1 MAEQRKILRIFKLI
15 SLLKG
20 AKRRTPL
27 ELASILEISKR
38 TAYRYFILLEELG
51 FVIDVDFENRYFIPT
66 EEGDEYQFT
75 FNAEES
81 LLIKQ
86 SIKSLSASHN
96 LSEHILKKL
105 HMMSEQ
111 AQIGENILNAN
122 NGLKIE
128 KLSKAITEK
137 KQVKLMNYSS
147 LNSNT
152 DSNRVFEPIT
162 FTTNYTGV
170 IGVDV
175 ENAPEESRI
184 FNINRIGHV
193 DLLHKKQQC
202 AAKIEVQPI
211 DAFGYKGE
219 KLHGIELHLKRKA
232 FAQLIQFYPQ
242 TKRLVKGKTNDYV
255 FKGKVYFSENLF
267 RFLLSFPDEVSIL
280 APGNLSDALKEFK
293 KSISVS
299 E

>member
-20 AKRRTPL
+20 VKRRTPL
-27 ELASILEISKR
+27 ELATILEISKR

-51 FVIDVDFENRYFIPT
+51 FVIDVDFDNRYFIPT
-66 EEGDEYQFT
+66 DEGDEYQFT

-111 AQIGENILNAN
+111 AQIGENILNAS

-128 KLSKAITEK
+128 KLSKAITDK
-137 KQVKLMNYSS
+137 SQVKLMNYSS

-152 DSNRVFEPIT
+152 DSNRLFEPIT

-175 ENAPEESRI
+175 ENAPNESRI
-184 FNINRIGHV
+184 FNINRIGQV
-193 DLLHKKQQC
+193 DLLHKNQVF
-202 AAKIEVQPI
+202 ASKIEVQSI

-219 KLHGIELHLKRKA
+219 KLHGIELNLKRKA
-232 FAQLIQFYPQ
+232 YAQLIQFYPQ
-242 TKRLVKGKTNDYV
+242 TKPLIKGKTNDYV
-255 FKGKVYFSENLF
+255 FTAKVYFSDNLF
-267 RFLLSFPDEVSIL
+267 RFLLSFPDEATIIKPASLQI
-280 APGNLSDALKEFK
+280 ALQQFTLTF
-293 KSISVS
+293 
-299 E
+299 

>member
-20 AKRRTPL
+20 VKRRTPN
-27 ELASILEISKR
+27 ELAKILEISKR
-38 TAYRYFILLEELG
+38 TVYRYFILLEELG

-66 EEGDEYQFT
+66 EEGDEYKFT

-86 SIKSLSASHN
+86 SIQSLSSTHN

-111 AQIGENILNAN
+111 AQIGENIVNAS

-128 KLSKAITEK
+128 KLSKAIQDK
-137 KQVKLMNYSS
+137 VQVKLLNYSS

-152 DSNRVFEPIT
+152 DSMRLFEPIT

-175 ENAPEESRI
+175 EKAPNEARI
-184 FNINRIGHV
+184 FNINRIGQV
-193 DLLHKKQQC
+193 EVLSQSQKK
-202 AAKIEVQPI
+202 AFNIEVQPI
-211 DAFGYKGE
+211 DAFGYKGD
-219 KLHGIELHLKRKA
+219 KLYDVELNLKRKA
-232 FAQLIQFYPQ
+232 YAQLIQFYPQ
-242 TKRLVKGKTNDYV
+242 TKPLLKGKTNNYT
-255 FKGKVYFSENLF
+255 FSGKVYFSEHLL
-267 RFLLSFPDEVSIL
+267 RFLLSFPDEVI
-280 APGNLSDALKEFK
+280 
-293 KSISVS
+293 IVS
-299 E
+299 PDELTQELTQFRRSL

>member
-20 AKRRTPL
+20 VRRRKPN

-38 TAYRYFILLEELG
+38 TVYRYFILLEELG
-51 FVIDVDFENRYFIPT
+51 FLIDVDFEGCYFIPT
-66 EEGDEYQFT
+66 EEGEEYKFT

-86 SIKSLSASHN
+86 SIKSLSATHN

-111 AQIGENILNAN
+111 AQIGENILNAS

-128 KLSKAITEK
+128 KLSKAIQDNV
-137 KQVKLMNYSS
+137 QVKLLNYSS

-152 DSNRVFEPIT
+152 DSTRLFEPVT

-175 ENAPEESRI
+175 QNAPNEARI
-184 FNINRIGHV
+184 FNINRIGQV
-193 DLLHKKQQC
+193 ELLQKQQKF
-202 AAKIEVQPI
+202 ASEIEVQPI

-219 KLHGIELHLKRKA
+219 KLFDIELKLKRKA
-232 FAQLIQFYPQ
+232 YSQMIQFYPQ
-242 TKRLVKGKTNDYV
+242 TKPLIKGKTDNYI
-255 FKGKVYFSENLF
+255 FCAKVYFSEYLL
-267 RFLLSFPDEVSIL
+267 RFLLAFPDEAHIL
-280 APGNLSDALKEFK
+280 KPQVLKDELRDFK
-293 KSISVS
+293 QSL
-299 E
+299 

>member
-20 AKRRTPL
+20 VKRRTPN

-51 FVIDVDFENRYFIPT
+51 FVIDVDFDNRYFIPT
-66 EEGDEYQFT
+66 DEGDEYQFT

-111 AQIGENILNAN
+111 AQIGENILNAS

-137 KQVKLMNYSS
+137 LQVKLMNYSS

-152 DSNRVFEPIT
+152 DTNRIFEPIT

-175 ENAPEESRI
+175 ENAPNESRI

-193 DLLHKKQQC
+193 DLLQKNHEFASQ
-202 AAKIEVQPI
+202 IEVQSI

-219 KLHGIELHLKRKA
+219 KLHGIELNLKRKA
-232 FAQLIQFYPQ
+232 YAQLIQFYP
-242 TKRLVKGKTNDYV
+242 KSKPLIKGKTNAYV
-255 FKGKVYFSENLF
+255 FKAKVYFSENLF
-267 RFLLSFPDEVSIL
+267 RFLMSFPDEVRIIKPASLQI
-280 APGNLSDALKEFK
+280 ALKEFTQTF
-293 KSISVS
+293 
-299 E
+299 

>member
-20 AKRRTPL
+20 VKRRTPL

-38 TAYRYFILLEELG
+38 TAYRYFILLEDLG
-51 FVIDVDFENRYFIPT
+51 FIIDVDFENRYFIPT
-66 EEGDEYQFT
+66 DEGDEYQFT

-86 SIKSLSASHN
+86 SIKSLSSSHN

-111 AQIGENILNAN
+111 AQIGENILNAS

-137 KQVKLMNYSS
+137 FQVKLMNYSS

-152 DSNRVFEPIT
+152 DSNRLFEPIT

-175 ENAPEESRI
+175 ENAPNESRI

-193 DLLHKKQQC
+193 DLLQKEQRF
-202 AAKIEVQPI
+202 ASKIEVQSI

-219 KLHGIELHLKRKA
+219 KLQAIELNLKRKA
-232 FAQLIQFYPQ
+232 YAQLIQFYPQ
-242 TKRLVKGKTNDYV
+242 TKPLIKGKTNAYV
-255 FKGKVYFSENLF
+255 FTAKVYFSENLF
-267 RFLLSFPDEVSIL
+267 RFLLSFPDEVSVISPTGL
-280 APGNLSDALKEFK
+280 QDALQEFK
-293 KSISVS
+293 QSF
-299 E
+299 

>member
-20 AKRRTPL
+20 VRRRTPK
-27 ELASILEISKR
+27 ELADILEISKR
-38 TAYRYFILLEELG
+38 TVYRYFVLLEELG
-51 FVIDVDFENRYFIPT
+51 FVIDVDFEGAYFIPT
-66 EEGDEYQFT
+66 DEGEEYKFT

-81 LLIKQ
+81 LLIRQ

-111 AQIGENILNAN
+111 AQIGENILNAS

-128 KLSKAITEK
+128 KLSKAIQDKT
-137 KQVKLMNYSS
+137 QVKLLNYSS

-152 DSNRVFEPIT
+152 DSNRLFEPIT

-175 ENAPEESRI
+175 QNAPGEARI
-184 FNINRIGHV
+184 FNINRIGQV
-193 DLLHKKQQC
+193 DLLQKQQQF
-202 AAKIEVQPI
+202 ASNIEVQPI
-211 DAFGYKGE
+211 DSFGFKGE
-219 KLHGIELHLKRKA
+219 ALFDVELKLKRKA
-232 FAQLIQFYPQ
+232 YSHLIQFYPQ
-242 TKRLVKGKTNDYV
+242 TKPLIKGKTDDYV
-255 FKGKVYFSENLF
+255 FAAKVYFSEYLL
-267 RFLLSFPDEVSIL
+267 RFLLSFPDEAQIVKPSE
-280 APGNLSDALKEFK
+280 LKIHLQDFLK
-293 KSISVS
+293 TPSK
-299 E
+299 

>member
-20 AKRRTPL
+20 VKRRTPL
-27 ELASILEISKR
+27 ELATILEISKR

-66 EEGDEYQFT
+66 DEGDEYQFT

-111 AQIGENILNAN
+111 AQIGENILNAS

-128 KLSKAITEK
+128 KLSKAITDK
-137 KQVKLMNYSS
+137 SQVKLMNYSS

-152 DSNRVFEPIT
+152 DSNRLFEPIT

-175 ENAPEESRI
+175 ENAPNESRI
-184 FNINRIGHV
+184 FNINRIGQV
-193 DLLHKKQQC
+193 DLLHKNQVF
-202 AAKIEVQPI
+202 ASKIEVQSI

-219 KLHGIELHLKRKA
+219 KLHGIELNLKRKA
-232 FAQLIQFYPQ
+232 YAQLIQFYPQ
-242 TKRLVKGKTNDYV
+242 TKPLIKGKTNDYV
-255 FKGKVYFSENLF
+255 FTAKVYFSDNLF
-267 RFLLSFPDEVSIL
+267 RFLLSFPDEATIIKPASLQI
-280 APGNLSDALKEFK
+280 ALQQFTLTF
-293 KSISVS
+293 
-299 E
+299 

>member
-20 AKRRTPL
+20 VKRRTPL

-51 FVIDVDFENRYFIPT
+51 FIIDVDFENRYFIPT
-66 EEGDEYQFT
+66 DEGDEYQFT

-111 AQIGENILNAN
+111 AQIGENILNAS

-128 KLSKAITEK
+128 KLSKAITDK
-137 KQVKLMNYSS
+137 LQVKLMNYSS

-152 DSNRVFEPIT
+152 DSNRLFEPIT

-170 IGVDV
+170 IGVDI
-175 ENAPEESRI
+175 ENAPNESRI

-193 DLLHKKQQC
+193 DLLQKEQQF
-202 AAKIEVQPI
+202 ASKIEVQSI

-219 KLHGIELHLKRKA
+219 KLHAIELNLKRKA
-232 FAQLIQFYPQ
+232 YAQLIQFYPQ
-242 TKRLVKGKTNDYV
+242 TKPLIKGKTNAYV
-255 FKGKVYFSENLF
+255 FTAKVYFSENLF
-267 RFLLSFPDEVSIL
+267 RFLLSFPDEVTITS
-280 APGNLSDALKEFK
+280 PSNLEVALQEFK
-293 KSISVS
+293 QSF
-299 E
+299 

>member
-20 AKRRTPL
+20 VRRRSPK
-27 ELASILEISKR
+27 ELSDILEISKR
-38 TAYRYFILLEELG
+38 TVYRYFNLLEELG
-51 FVIDVDFENRYFIPT
+51 FVIDVDFEGAYFIPT
-66 EEGDEYQFT
+66 DEGDEYQFT

-81 LLIKQ
+81 LLIRQ

-111 AQIGENILNAN
+111 AQIGENILNAS

-128 KLSKAITEK
+128 KLSKAIQDKT
-137 KQVKLMNYSS
+137 QVKLLNYSS

-152 DSNRVFEPIT
+152 DTNRLFEPIT

-175 ENAPEESRI
+175 QKAPKEARI
-184 FNINRIGHV
+184 FNINRIGQV
-193 DLLHKKQQC
+193 ETLEKEQQF
-202 AAKIEVQPI
+202 ASEIEVQPI
-211 DAFGYKGE
+211 DSFGFKGE
-219 KLHGIELHLKRKA
+219 KLFDVALKLKRKA
-232 FAQLIQFYPQ
+232 YSHMIQFYPQ
-242 TKRLVKGKTNDYV
+242 TKPLVKGKTDDYV
-255 FKGKVYFSENLF
+255 FSGKAYFSEYLF
-267 RFLLSFPDEVSIL
+267 RFLMAFPDEVVVL
-280 APGNLSDALKEFK
+280 NPQELNHELNKFKEAL
-293 KSISVS
+293 
-299 E
+299 

>member
-20 AKRRTPL
+20 VKRRTPN

-51 FVIDVDFENRYFIPT
+51 FVIDVDFDNRYFIPT
-66 EEGDEYQFT
+66 DEGDEYQFT

-111 AQIGENILNAN
+111 AQIGENILNAS

-137 KQVKLMNYSS
+137 QQVKLMNYSS

-152 DSNRVFEPIT
+152 DTNRIFEPIT

-175 ENAPEESRI
+175 ENAPNESRI

-193 DLLHKKQQC
+193 DLLHKNQEFASQ
-202 AAKIEVQPI
+202 IEVQSI

-219 KLHGIELHLKRKA
+219 KLHGIELNLKRKA
-232 FAQLIQFYPQ
+232 YAQLIQFYP
-242 TKRLVKGKTNDYV
+242 KSNPLIKGKTNDYV
-255 FKGKVYFSENLF
+255 FKAKVYFSENLF
-267 RFLLSFPDEVSIL
+267 RFLMSFPDEVRIIKPASLQI
-280 APGNLSDALKEFK
+280 ALKEFTQTF
-293 KSISVS
+293 
-299 E
+299 

>member
-20 AKRRTPL
+20 VKRRTPN

-51 FVIDVDFENRYFIPT
+51 FVIDVDFDNRYFIPT
-66 EEGDEYQFT
+66 DEGDEYQFT

-111 AQIGENILNAN
+111 AQIGENILNAS

-137 KQVKLMNYSS
+137 QQVKLMNYSS

-152 DSNRVFEPIT
+152 DTNRIFEPIT

-175 ENAPEESRI
+175 ENAPNESRI

-193 DLLHKKQQC
+193 DLLQKNHEFASQ
-202 AAKIEVQPI
+202 IEVQSI

-219 KLHGIELHLKRKA
+219 KLHGIELNLKRKA
-232 FAQLIQFYPQ
+232 YAQLIQFYP
-242 TKRLVKGKTNDYV
+242 KSKPLIKGKTNDYV
-255 FKGKVYFSENLF
+255 FKAKVYFSENLF
-267 RFLLSFPDEVSIL
+267 RFLMSFPDEVRIIKPASLQI
-280 APGNLSDALKEFK
+280 ALKEFTQTF
-293 KSISVS
+293 
-299 E
+299 

>member
-20 AKRRTPL
+20 VRRRSPK
-27 ELASILEISKR
+27 ELADILEISKR

-51 FVIDVDFENRYFIPT
+51 FVIDVDFEGCYFIPT
-66 EEGDEYQFT
+66 EEGDEYKFT

-81 LLIKQ
+81 LLIRQ

-111 AQIGENILNAN
+111 AQIGENILNAS

-128 KLSKAITEK
+128 KLSKAIQDK
-137 KQVKLMNYSS
+137 IQVKLLDYSS

-152 DSNRVFEPIT
+152 DSTRLFEPIT

-175 ENAPEESRI
+175 QKAPDEARI
-184 FNINRIGHV
+184 FNINRIGQV
-193 DLLHKKQQC
+193 ELLQKQQKF
-202 AAKIEVQPI
+202 ALEIEVQSI

-219 KLHGIELHLKRKA
+219 KLYDVELKLQRKA
-232 FAQLIQFYPQ
+232 YSQLIQFYPQ
-242 TKRLVKGKTNDYV
+242 TKPLVKGKTDDYI
-255 FKGKVYFSENLF
+255 FAGKVYFSEYLL
-267 RFLLSFPDEVSIL
+267 RFLLAFPDEAHIL
-280 APGNLSDALKEFK
+280 KPQALKDEFINFK
-293 KSISVS
+293 QSLL
-299 E
+299 

>member
-20 AKRRTPL
+20 VRRRSPK
-27 ELASILEISKR
+27 ELSDILEISKR
-38 TAYRYFILLEELG
+38 TVYRYFNLLEELG
-51 FVIDVDFENRYFIPT
+51 FVIDVDFEGAYFIPT
-66 EEGDEYQFT
+66 DEGDEYQFT

-81 LLIKQ
+81 LLIRQ

-111 AQIGENILNAN
+111 AQIGENILNAS

-128 KLSKAITEK
+128 KLSKAIQDKT
-137 KQVKLMNYSS
+137 QVKLLNYSS

-152 DSNRVFEPIT
+152 DTNRLFEPIT

-175 ENAPEESRI
+175 QKAPREARI
-184 FNINRIGHV
+184 FNINRIGQV
-193 DLLHKKQQC
+193 ETLEKVQQF
-202 AAKIEVQPI
+202 ASEIEVQPI
-211 DAFGYKGE
+211 DSFGFKGE
-219 KLHGIELHLKRKA
+219 KLFDVALKLKRKA
-232 FAQLIQFYPQ
+232 YSHMIQFYPQ
-242 TKRLVKGKTNDYV
+242 TKPLVKGKTDDYV
-255 FKGKVYFSENLF
+255 FSGKAYFSEYLL
-267 RFLLSFPDEVSIL
+267 RFLMAFPDEVVVL
-280 APGNLSDALKEFK
+280 NPQELNHELNKFKEAL
-293 KSISVS
+293 
-299 E
+299 

>member
-20 AKRRTPL
+20 VKRRTPL
-27 ELASILEISKR
+27 ELATILEISKR

-66 EEGDEYQFT
+66 DEGDEYQFT

-111 AQIGENILNAN
+111 AQIGENILNAS

-128 KLSKAITEK
+128 KLSKAITDK
-137 KQVKLMNYSS
+137 SQVKLMNYSS

-152 DSNRVFEPIT
+152 DSNRLFEPIT

-175 ENAPEESRI
+175 ENAPNESRI
-184 FNINRIGHV
+184 FNINRIGQV
-193 DLLHKKQQC
+193 DLLHKNQVF
-202 AAKIEVQPI
+202 ASKIEVQSI

-219 KLHGIELHLKRKA
+219 KLHGIELNLKRKA
-232 FAQLIQFYPQ
+232 YAQLIQFYPQ
-242 TKRLVKGKTNDYV
+242 TKPLIKGKTNDYV
-255 FKGKVYFSENLF
+255 FTAKVYFSDNLF
-267 RFLLSFPDEVSIL
+267 RFLLSFPDEATIIKPASLQI
-280 APGNLSDALKEFK
+280 ALQQFTQTF
-293 KSISVS
+293 
-299 E
+299 

>member
-20 AKRRTPL
+20 VKRRTPN

-51 FVIDVDFENRYFIPT
+51 FVIDVDFDNRYFIPT
-66 EEGDEYQFT
+66 DEGDEYQFT

-111 AQIGENILNAN
+111 AQIGENILNAS

-137 KQVKLMNYSS
+137 LQVKLMNYSS

-152 DSNRVFEPIT
+152 DTNRIFEPIT

-175 ENAPEESRI
+175 ENAPNESRI

-193 DLLHKKQQC
+193 DLLHKNQEFASQ
-202 AAKIEVQPI
+202 IEVESI

-219 KLHGIELHLKRKA
+219 KLHGIELNLKRKA
-232 FAQLIQFYPQ
+232 YAQLIQFYP
-242 TKRLVKGKTNDYV
+242 KSKPFIKGKTNAYV
-255 FKGKVYFSENLF
+255 FKAKVYFSENLF
-267 RFLLSFPDEVSIL
+267 RFLMSFPDEVRIIKPASLQI
-280 APGNLSDALKEFK
+280 ALKEFTQTF
-293 KSISVS
+293 
-299 E
+299 

>member
-20 AKRRTPL
+20 VKRRTPL
-27 ELASILEISKR
+27 ELATILEISKR

-51 FVIDVDFENRYFIPT
+51 FVIDVDFDNRYFIPT
-66 EEGDEYQFT
+66 DEGDEYQFT

-111 AQIGENILNAN
+111 AQIGENILNAS

-128 KLSKAITEK
+128 KLSKAITDK
-137 KQVKLMNYSS
+137 SQVKLMNYSS

-152 DSNRVFEPIT
+152 DSNRLFEPIT

-175 ENAPEESRI
+175 ENAPNESRI
-184 FNINRIGHV
+184 FNINRIGQV
-193 DLLHKKQQC
+193 DLLHKNQVF
-202 AAKIEVQPI
+202 ASKIEVQSI
-211 DAFGYKGE
+211 DAFGFKGE
-219 KLHGIELHLKRKA
+219 KLHGIELNLKRKA
-232 FAQLIQFYPQ
+232 YAQLIQFYPQ
-242 TKRLVKGKTNDYV
+242 TKPLIKGKTNDYV
-255 FKGKVYFSENLF
+255 FTAKVYFSDNLF
-267 RFLLSFPDEVSIL
+267 RFLLSFPDEATIIKPASLQI
-280 APGNLSDALKEFK
+280 ALQQFTQTF
-293 KSISVS
+293 
-299 E
+299 

>member
-20 AKRRTPL
+20 VRRRSPK
-27 ELASILEISKR
+27 ELSVILEISKR
-38 TAYRYFILLEELG
+38 TVYRYFNLLEELG
-51 FVIDVDFENRYFIPT
+51 FVIDVDFEGAYFIPT
-66 EEGDEYQFT
+66 DEGDEYQFT

-81 LLIKQ
+81 LLIRQ

-111 AQIGENILNAN
+111 AQIGENILNAS

-128 KLSKAITEK
+128 KLSKAIQEK
-137 KQVKLMNYSS
+137 TQVKLLNYSS

-152 DSNRVFEPIT
+152 DTNRLFEPIT

-175 ENAPEESRI
+175 QKAPKEARI
-184 FNINRIGHV
+184 FNINRIGQV
-193 DLLHKKQQC
+193 ETLEKEQQF
-202 AAKIEVQPI
+202 ASEIEVQPI
-211 DAFGYKGE
+211 DSFGFKGE
-219 KLHGIELHLKRKA
+219 KLFDVALKLKRKA
-232 FAQLIQFYPQ
+232 YSHMIQFYPQ
-242 TKRLVKGKTNDYV
+242 TKPLVKGKTDDYV
-255 FKGKVYFSENLF
+255 FSGKAYFSEYLL
-267 RFLLSFPDEVSIL
+267 RFLMAFPDEVVVL
-280 APGNLSDALKEFK
+280 NPQELNHELNKFKEAL
-293 KSISVS
+293 
-299 E
+299 

>member
-20 AKRRTPL
+20 VRRRRPK
-27 ELASILEISKR
+27 ELADILEISKR
-38 TAYRYFILLEELG
+38 TAYRYFVLLEELG
-51 FVIDVDFENRYFIPT
+51 FVIDVDFEGCYFIPT
-66 EEGDEYQFT
+66 EEGEEYKFT
-75 FNAEES
+75 FNSEES
-81 LLIKQ
+81 LLIRQ

-111 AQIGENILNAN
+111 AQIGENILNAS

-128 KLSKAITEK
+128 KLSKAIQDK
-137 KQVKLMNYSS
+137 IQVKLLNYSS

-152 DSNRVFEPIT
+152 DSTRFFEPIT

-175 ENAPEESRI
+175 QKAPDEARI
-184 FNINRIGHV
+184 FNINRIGQV
-193 DLLHKKQQC
+193 ELLQKQQKF
-202 AAKIEVQPI
+202 ASEIEVQPI

-219 KLHGIELHLKRKA
+219 KLFDVELKLQRKA
-232 FAQLIQFYPQ
+232 YSQLIQFYPQ
-242 TKRLVKGKTNDYV
+242 TKPLIKGKTDDYI
-255 FKGKVYFSENLF
+255 FIGKVYFSEYLL
-267 RFLLSFPDEVSIL
+267 RFLLAFPDEVHIL
-280 APGNLSDALKEFK
+280 KPQALKDEFANFK
-293 KSISVS
+293 QSLL
-299 E
+299 

>member
-20 AKRRTPL
+20 VRRRSPK
-27 ELASILEISKR
+27 ELSDILEISKR
-38 TAYRYFILLEELG
+38 TVYRYFNLLEELG
-51 FVIDVDFENRYFIPT
+51 FVIDVDFEGAYFIPT
-66 EEGDEYQFT
+66 DEGDEYQFT

-81 LLIKQ
+81 LLIRQ

-111 AQIGENILNAN
+111 AQIGENILNAS

-128 KLSKAITEK
+128 KLSKAIQDKT
-137 KQVKLMNYSS
+137 QVKLLNYSS

-152 DSNRVFEPIT
+152 DTNRLFEPIT

-175 ENAPEESRI
+175 QKAPKEARI
-184 FNINRIGHV
+184 FNINRIGQV
-193 DLLHKKQQC
+193 ETLEKVQQF
-202 AAKIEVQPI
+202 ASEIEVQPI
-211 DAFGYKGE
+211 DSFGFKGE
-219 KLHGIELHLKRKA
+219 KLFDVALKLKRKA
-232 FAQLIQFYPQ
+232 YSHMIQFYPQ
-242 TKRLVKGKTNDYV
+242 TKPLVKGKTDDYV
-255 FKGKVYFSENLF
+255 FSGKAYFSEYLL
-267 RFLLSFPDEVSIL
+267 RFLMAFPDEVVVL
-280 APGNLSDALKEFK
+280 NPQELNHELNKFKEAL
-293 KSISVS
+293 
-299 E
+299 

>member
-20 AKRRTPL
+20 VKRRTPI

-51 FVIDVDFENRYFIPT
+51 FIIDVDFENRYFIPT
-66 EEGDEYQFT
+66 EEGEEYQFT

-111 AQIGENILNAN
+111 AQIGENILNAS

-137 KQVKLMNYSS
+137 QQVKLMNYSS

-152 DSNRVFEPIT
+152 DSNRLFEPIT

-175 ENAPEESRI
+175 ENAPNESRI

-193 DLLHKKQQC
+193 DLLQKEQRF
-202 AAKIEVQPI
+202 ASKIEVQSI

-219 KLHGIELHLKRKA
+219 NLYAIELNLKRKA
-232 FAQLIQFYPQ
+232 YAQLIQFYPQ
-242 TKRLVKGKTNDYV
+242 TKPLIKGKTNDYV
-255 FKGKVYFSENLF
+255 FTAKVYFSENLF
-267 RFLLSFPDEVSIL
+267 RFLLSFPDEATIVKPASL
-280 APGNLSDALKEFK
+280 NDALQVFK
-293 KSISVS
+293 QSF
-299 E
+299 

>member
-1 MAEQRKILRIFKLI
+1 
-15 SLLKG
+15 
-20 AKRRTPL
+20 
-27 ELASILEISKR
+27 
-38 TAYRYFILLEELG
+38 LG
-51 FVIDVDFENRYFIPT
+51 FIIDVDFENRYFIPT
-66 EEGDEYQFT
+66 DEGDEYQFT

-111 AQIGENILNAN
+111 AQIGENILNAS

-128 KLSKAITEK
+128 KLSKAITDK
-137 KQVKLMNYSS
+137 LQVKLMNYSS

-152 DSNRVFEPIT
+152 DSNRLFEPIT

-175 ENAPEESRI
+175 ENAPNESRI

-193 DLLHKKQQC
+193 DLLQKEQQF
-202 AAKIEVQPI
+202 ASKIEVQSI

-219 KLHGIELHLKRKA
+219 KLHAIELNLKRKA
-232 FAQLIQFYPQ
+232 YAQLIQFYPQ
-242 TKRLVKGKTNDYV
+242 TKPLIKGKTNAYV
-255 FKGKVYFSENLF
+255 FTAKVYFSENLF
-267 RFLLSFPDEVSIL
+267 RFLLSFPDEVTITS
-280 APGNLSDALKEFK
+280 PSNLEVALQEFK
-293 KSISVS
+293 QSF
-299 E
+299 

>member
-20 AKRRTPL
+20 VRRRKPN

-38 TAYRYFILLEELG
+38 TVYRYFILLEELG
-51 FVIDVDFENRYFIPT
+51 FVIDVDFEGCYFIPT
-66 EEGDEYQFT
+66 EEGEEYKFT

-111 AQIGENILNAN
+111 AQIGENILNAS

-128 KLSKAITEK
+128 KLSKAIQDK
-137 KQVKLMNYSS
+137 VQVKLFNYSS

-152 DSNRVFEPIT
+152 DSTRLFEPVT

-175 ENAPEESRI
+175 QNAPNEARI
-184 FNINRIGHV
+184 FNINRIGQV
-193 DLLHKKQQC
+193 ELLQKQQKF
-202 AAKIEVQPI
+202 ALEIEVQPI

-219 KLHGIELHLKRKA
+219 KLFDVELKLKRKA
-232 FAQLIQFYPQ
+232 YSQLTQFYPQ
-242 TKRLVKGKTNDYV
+242 TKPLIKGKTDDYI
-255 FKGKVYFSENLF
+255 FSGKVYFSEYLL
-267 RFLLSFPDEVSIL
+267 RFLLAFPDEACIIQPQVL
-280 APGNLSDALKEFK
+280 KDELSNFK
-293 KSISVS
+293 QSF
-299 E
+299 

>member
-20 AKRRTPL
+20 VRRRTPK
-27 ELASILEISKR
+27 ELADILEISKR
-38 TAYRYFILLEELG
+38 TVYRYFNLLEELG
-51 FVIDVDFENRYFIPT
+51 FVIDADFEGAYFIPT

-81 LLIKQ
+81 LLIRQ
-86 SIKSLSASHN
+86 SIKRLSASHN

-111 AQIGENILNAN
+111 AQIGENILNAS

-128 KLSKAITEK
+128 KLSKAIQEK
-137 KQVKLMNYSS
+137 TQVKLLNYSS

-152 DSNRVFEPIT
+152 DTNRLFEPIT

-175 ENAPEESRI
+175 QKAPSEARI
-184 FNINRIGHV
+184 FNINRIGQV
-193 DLLHKKQQC
+193 EVLPKQQQF
-202 AAKIEVQPI
+202 ASKIEVQPI
-211 DAFGYKGE
+211 DSFGYKGE
-219 KLHGIELHLKRKA
+219 RLFDVELKLQRKA
-232 FAQLIQFYPQ
+232 YSYLIQFYPQ
-242 TKRLVKGKTNDYV
+242 TKPLIKGKTDDYV
-255 FKGKVYFSENLF
+255 FSGKVYFSEYLL
-267 RFLLSFPDEVSIL
+267 RFLLAFPDEVQIINSIDL
-280 APGNLSDALKEFK
+280 TAEFAIFK
-293 KSISVS
+293 KTL
-299 E
+299 